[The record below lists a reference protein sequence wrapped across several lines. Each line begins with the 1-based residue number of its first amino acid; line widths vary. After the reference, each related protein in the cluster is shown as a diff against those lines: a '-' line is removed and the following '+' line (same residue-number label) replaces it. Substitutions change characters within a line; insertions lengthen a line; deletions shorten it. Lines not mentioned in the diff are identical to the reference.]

1 MNFELFKEIKT
12 RYLFIKMLCILALGI
27 ILMIVCSKVLKM
39 HITDS
44 YVEIISTVITIIWF
58 LIVLKFM
65 RENSISISN
74 FVRRPVKSK
83 FILEVPVS
91 LIITYLGG
99 AGFILLILF
108 LVNCINP
115 AMLNSI
121 NSNLSNKSPELGTM
135 FMMII
140 SFISSV
146 IIAPIV
152 EEFIFRGILMGRLY
166 NKYGL
171 GKSILFS
178 SIIFLSMHLNINPM
192 LLLLGI
198 SCAILT
204 YKYKSLIPSITLHAC
219 NNLIVFIGGL
229 KRNSGVSKNDLLNVN
244 SSFIIGGI
252 ILVTIYIFYSYRNY
266 RKCRMNI

>member
-1 MNFELFKEIKT
+1 MNFELLKETKT
-12 RYLFIKMLCILALGI
+12 RYLFIKMLCILTLGI

-44 YVEIISTVITIIWF
+44 YIEIISAVITIIWF
-58 LIVLKFM
+58 LIALKFL
-65 RENSISISN
+65 RENGISISN
-74 FVRRPVKSK
+74 FIRRPLKSK

-99 AGFILLILF
+99 AGFILLILS
-108 LVNCINP
+108 LVNYTNP

-121 NSNLSNKSPELGTM
+121 SSNLSNKSPKIDTM
-135 FMMII
+135 FMIVI

-166 NKYGL
+166 NKYGM
-171 GKSILFS
+171 GKSIIFS
-178 SIIFLSMHLNINPM
+178 SIIFFFMHLNINPM

-198 SCAILT
+198 SCAILA

-219 NNLIVFIGGL
+219 NNLIVCIGGL
-229 KRNSGVSKNDLLNVN
+229 KRNSGASDLVNIN
-244 SSFIIGGI
+244 SSFMIGGI
-252 ILVTIYIFYSYRNY
+252 VLVIIYIVYSYRSY

>member
-1 MNFELFKEIKT
+1 
-12 RYLFIKMLCILALGI
+12 
-27 ILMIVCSKVLKM
+27 MIVCSKVLKM
-39 HITDS
+39 HITDR
-44 YVEIISTVITIIWF
+44 YIEIISAIITIIWF

-65 RENSISISN
+65 RENGISISN
-74 FVRRPVKSK
+74 FIRRPLKSK

-99 AGFILLILF
+99 AGFILLILS

-121 NSNLSNKSPELGTM
+121 SSNLSNKSPKIDTM
-135 FMMII
+135 FMIVI

-146 IIAPIV
+146 IIAPMV

-166 NKYGL
+166 NKYGM
-171 GKSILFS
+171 GKSIIFS
-178 SIIFLSMHLNINPM
+178 SIIFFFMHLNINPM

-198 SCAILT
+198 SCAILV
-204 YKYKSLIPSITLHAC
+204 YKYKSLIPSIVLHAC
-219 NNLIVFIGGL
+219 NNFIVFIGGL
-229 KRNSGVSKNDLLNVN
+229 KRNSGVSKNDLLNIN

-252 ILVTIYIFYSYRNY
+252 ILVTIYLFYSYRNY
-266 RKCRMNI
+266 RKCRMNICNSKCD